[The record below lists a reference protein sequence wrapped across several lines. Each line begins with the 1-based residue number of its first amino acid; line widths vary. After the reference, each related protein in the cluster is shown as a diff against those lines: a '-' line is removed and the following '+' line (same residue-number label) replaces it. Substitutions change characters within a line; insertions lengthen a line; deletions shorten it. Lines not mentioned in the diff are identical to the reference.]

1 MEGKR
6 NKVKV
11 FLQENLGLE
20 AAKSLL
26 REHIDQKERTL
37 TLNSYKELKLWEDQ
51 IYINEEFSKYT
62 VEKRKTLFKHAK

>member
-1 MEGKR
+1 MKEQASEKEDKKKQLTVYECQGEIWSRKWNMEEKR

-26 REHIDQKERTL
+26 REHIDQKERT
-37 TLNSYKELKLWEDQ
+37 
-51 IYINEEFSKYT
+51 
-62 VEKRKTLFKHAK
+62 

>member
-51 IYINEEFSKYT
+51 IYINEDVSKYT